1 MIRIVKAAYVSL
13 VYAFLYVPILVL
25 VVFAFNDSRVATN
38 WQGFSLRWFAKLF
51 GNETLLGAAV
61 NSVLVG
67 VLAATLATAIGTLA
81 AVAIYRYRFLGRKVL
96 STAVYILTIQPDIV
110 MGISLLVLF
119 MAVRMPLGFTTLL
132 LAHVTFCIPFVTIT
146 VLGRLKGFDTHIVEA
161 AQDLGAS
168 EYEIFLRIILPMIL
182 PAVAAGWLL
191 SFTLSLDDVMVSFFV
206 TGPSFEILPLK
217 IYAMV
222 KLGVKPEVNAL
233 SAILLVLTFCIV
245 FAAQLMMKE
254 RREK

>member
-1 MIRIVKAAYVSL
+1 MIRTLKTLYVSL
-13 VYAFLYVPILVL
+13 VYGFLYLPIFVL
-25 VVFAFNDSRVATN
+25 VFFAFNDSRVATN

-51 GNETLLGAAV
+51 GDDALLGAAF
-61 NSVLVG
+61 NSILVG
-67 VLAATLATAIGTLA
+67 VLAASLATAIGTLV
-81 AVAIYRYRFLGRKVL
+81 AVSIYRYRFLGRKVL
-96 STAVYILTIQPDIV
+96 STAIYVLTIQPDIV

-119 MAVRMPLGFTTLL
+119 MAVSVPLGFLTLL

-168 EYEIFLRIILPMIL
+168 EFEIFRRIVLPMIL

-233 SAILLVLTFCIV
+233 SAILLVLTFGIV
-245 FAAQLMMKE
+245 MAAQLMMKE